1 MELSRL
7 INQYICLCEIRGELS
22 PEHNAKLEEQ
32 LKILSQKIKK
42 LEASSP
48 QAEEFLGEGSSVY

>member
-1 MELSRL
+1 MELDRL

-48 QAEEFLGEGSSVY
+48 RFTKEEWVA

>member
-1 MELSRL
+1 MELDRL

-32 LKILSQKIKK
+32 LKILSQKMKELKK
-42 LEASSP
+42 LP
-48 QAEEFLGEGSSVY
+48 YKKQFYK